1 MRIPLIAALF
11 VAAAVPLAADVRNG
25 GGDEEFRADVVVQTV
40 DSNRVVMTID
50 NLGESRF
57 GAINCVFS
65 IRSEGAFPAPIS
77 LRLADARVI
86 VHANHVI
93 AVSADGNAVLF
104 GHSATC
110 EDYTF
115 PASTKVSRFVGFELI
130 RYFGDG
136 KLPRAKA
143 NAAQP
148 AKECQAG
155 GNPSLGC
162 GLTGC
167 ETANGLT
174 PGCKTA
180 CAAGYYSCCYC
191 EAATICG
198 CYKQ

>member
-1 MRIPLIAALF
+1 VRIPLIATLC
-11 VAAAVPLAADVRNG
+11 VAVAVPLAADVRNG

-40 DSNRVVMTID
+40 DPNRVVMTID
-50 NLGESRF
+50 NLGEGRF

-65 IRSEGAFPAPIS
+65 IRSESAFPAPIS

-93 AVSADGNAVLF
+93 AVSGDGNAVVF

-110 EDYTF
+110 DGCTF
-115 PASTKVSRFVGFELI
+115 PASTKVFRFVGFELT

-136 KLPRAKA
+136 KLGRAKA
-143 NAAQP
+143 SAARP
-148 AKECQAG
+148 TKECQAG
-155 GNPSLGC
+155 GDPSLGC

-167 ETANGLT
+167 ETANGLA

-180 CAAGYYSCCYC
+180 CVAGYYSCCYC